1 MQTVNH
7 KIFGIGEVIGREER
21 EDGTRISVRFKNEK
35 VVPLKIPES
44 FMVGVVDAEG
54 SLKDEV
60 DMAIAAKLVREKE
73 RLNKLT
79 AAPVV
84 VPVAKPSRKH
94 GRRPKASAPVKC
106 AVQSDYEA
114 YLISA
119 DYKTKTPSGH
129 DSTVYAYSKAI
140 ANHVLKNEHMTWEGL
155 RGNIADIVTK
165 YDVGGAMEHVGAKSN
180 NTVID
185 ALKRFQEFVNP

>member
-35 VVPLKIPES
+35 VVPLRIPES
-44 FMVGVVDAEG
+44 FIIGVVYAEG

-60 DMAIAAKLVREKE
+60 DMAISAKVARDKE
-73 RLNKLT
+73 RLSKLV

-84 VPVAKPSRKH
+84 APVAKPSRRH
-94 GRRPKASAPVKC
+94 GRKPKTPTPVKGV
-106 AVQSDYEA
+106 VQTDYED

-140 ANHVLKNEHMTWEGL
+140 ANHVLKNEHMTWEEL
-155 RGNIADIVTK
+155 RGNIADIVKK
-165 YDVGGAMEHVGAKSN
+165 YDVGGAMEHIGAKSN